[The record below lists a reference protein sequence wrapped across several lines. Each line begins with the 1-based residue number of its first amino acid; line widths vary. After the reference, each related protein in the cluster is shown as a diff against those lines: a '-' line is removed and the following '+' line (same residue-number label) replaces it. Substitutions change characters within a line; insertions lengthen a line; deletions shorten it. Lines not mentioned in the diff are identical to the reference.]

1 MRKLLAGL
9 ATAALAFAAGAQAP
23 QATPGAFKAD
33 PSTKYNLIGVR
44 TTQSGVVT
52 GAVESVDAANR
63 AAVVKGS
70 SGTRYGVRAGN
81 KVQNFE
87 QIHVDDV
94 ITADYY
100 RQATFWVQKGG
111 KAAVKPQIIEAMA
124 TGSQP
129 RDLADAAEVKATGS
143 ATVDSV
149 DKGTGVV
156 VFKTP
161 DGKAYPVKVE
171 NPLVVAGL
179 APGQVVDYDVT
190 EAASTNIQVF
200 PKPPPPPPPPPPPVV
215 HEHAKLVGK
224 KIEITQTVYFASNKA
239 VIEPKSYGLLDEIAS
254 VIKENPSIKK
264 FRIEGNTS
272 KDPDSVKRGKAGYDF
287 NMKLSQERA
296 DAVKTYLVD
305 KGGVDPARLETI
317 GYGWNQPVV
326 PNKSAAE
333 RAKNRRVD
341 FMVVDQ

>member
-1 MRKLLAGL
+1 M
-9 ATAALAFAAGAQAP
+9 
-23 QATPGAFKAD
+23 PGAWKAD

-52 GAVESVDAANR
+52 GAVESVDAASR

-70 SGTRYGVRAGN
+70 SGMRYGVKAGN

-111 KAAVKPQIIEAMA
+111 KAAVKPQVVEAMVA
-124 TGSQP
+124 GSQP
-129 RDLADAAEVKATGS
+129 KDLVDAAEVKAVGS

-149 DKGTGVV
+149 DSATGIV

-171 NPLVVAGL
+171 NPIVVAGL
-179 APGQVVDYDVT
+179 APGQVVDYEVT
-190 EAASTNIQVF
+190 EAAATNIQVF
-200 PKPPPPPPPPPPPVV
+200 PKPAPPPPPPPPV
-215 HEHAKLVGK
+215 HQHAKLVAK
-224 KIEITQTVYFASNKA
+224 KIEITETVYFATDKA
-239 VIEPKSYGLLDEIAS
+239 VIEPRSYGLLDEVAA
-254 VIKENPSIKK
+254 VIQENPSIKK

-272 KDPDSVKRGKAGYDF
+272 KDPNSVKRGKAGYEF
-287 NMKLSQERA
+287 NMKLSQDRA
-296 DAVKTYLVD
+296 DAVKKYLTD
-305 KGGVDPARLETI
+305 KGVDPARLDTI
-317 GYGWNQPVV
+317 GYGWNQPVA
-326 PNKSAAE
+326 PNKTAAE

-341 FMVVDQ
+341 FVVVDQ